1 MAIRVDLTYTEFAA
15 TCGRIGRQLADFPAE
30 VLDRLD
36 EIFDDVDLVEHPG
49 SHPDNV
55 YGDIYQ
61 HSTIEVLNY
70 EFGIKNPTE
79 EDLEEH
85 SYDEIVERLE
95 QDYMYLGY
103 DGDEDIYY
111 YM

>member
-15 TCGRIGRQLADFPAE
+15 TCGRIGQQLCELPAE

-36 EIFDDVDLVEHPG
+36 EIFDDADLVEHPG

-61 HSTIEVLNY
+61 HSKLEVLNY
-70 EFGIKNPTE
+70 EFGITNPTE
-79 EDLEEH
+79 EDFEEYSH
-85 SYDEIVERLE
+85 DDIVSW
-95 QDYMYLGY
+95 
-103 DGDEDIYY
+103 I
-111 YM
+111 